1 MDDNLTVRVVV
12 PFVGIGALLL
22 LLVRVDLVPDLTQN
36 APQLVSNAAAFLT
49 N

>member
-1 MDDNLTVRVVV
+1 MDHNLTVRVVV

-36 APQLVSNAAAFLT
+36 APQLVGNTAAFVT